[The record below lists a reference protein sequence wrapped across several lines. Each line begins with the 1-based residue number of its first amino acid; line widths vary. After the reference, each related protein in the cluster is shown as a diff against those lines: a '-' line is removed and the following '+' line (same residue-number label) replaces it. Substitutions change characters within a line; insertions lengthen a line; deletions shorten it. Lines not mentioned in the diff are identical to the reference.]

1 MQNSIIASMPARLRI
16 FESQYHT
23 PSRAA
28 QDVFIVALR
37 AGHLQAGPDYRIER
51 RVCAGHDLLLCERG
65 RGFVQTGGRT
75 FPVEPGELAW
85 LNGHYPHAH
94 WPHAEDPWR
103 LLWVRL
109 DGAVMDRVFGLL
121 GGPAAPVFRLLSP
134 RRAAGAVRR
143 ILRLLRQRPPALDA
157 LVHVEA
163 SALIGCL
170 FEGRQT
176 EIEGA
181 VDAAPGLAP
190 GLRRVLTE
198 LTVYYYRPWRVEQMA
213 ALAGLSVPHFFRCFH
228 KATGTTPVRYLR
240 QERISQA
247 KRRLVESRDSIKEI
261 AEQVGYSDPFYF
273 SRDFRQHTG
282 MSPAQ
287 FRRREL
293 GATQ

>member
-1 MQNSIIASMPARLRI
+1 MQNSIIAWMPTAQRI
-16 FESQYHT
+16 FEPQYHT

-28 QDVFIVALR
+28 QQVFIVALR

-75 FPVEPGELAW
+75 FPVGPGELAW
-85 LNGHYPHAH
+85 LDGHDPHAH
-94 WPHAEDPWR
+94 WPDAAEPWR

-109 DGAVMDRVFGLL
+109 DGAVMNRVFDLL
-121 GGPAAPVFRLLSP
+121 GGPAAPVFRLPSP
-134 RRAAGAVRR
+134 RRAAAAIRR

-163 SALIGCL
+163 SALVGCL
-170 FEGRQT
+170 FETRHT
-176 EIEGA
+176 EIAGA
-181 VDAAPGLAP
+181 VDSTPAIPP
-190 GLRRVLTE
+190 GLRQVLTS
-198 LTVYYYRPWRVEQMA
+198 LTVYYYRPWRVEEMA
-213 ALAGLSVPHFFRCFH
+213 ALAGLSVPHFFRCFR
-228 KATGTTPVRYLR
+228 KATGTTPIRYLR

-247 KRRLVESRDSIKEI
+247 KRRLLESRDSIKEI

-293 GATQ
+293 GTAS